1 MGPPGGVA
9 VVIASREP
17 VRLSI
22 SATVRRTIQHAR
34 KLSKTYEWPV
44 AREALGRILAD
55 LEARG
60 DDPSLNR
67 LRIVIQKGDQKYLQ
81 EEKAARSTKA

>member
-1 MGPPGGVA
+1 VAARGVPL
-9 VVIASREP
+9 VVASQKP

-22 SATVRRTIQHAR
+22 PTIVRRTIQHAR

-44 AREALGRILAD
+44 AREALVRILAD

-60 DDPSLNR
+60 DDPSLKR
-67 LRIVIQKGDQKYLQ
+67 LRTIIQKGDQEYLQ
-81 EEKAARSTKA
+81 KEKPARSTKA